1 LKARGGLSELQFFS
15 FERYAFEDV
24 CAAPGPLLR
33 AQTGQL
39 DRALGRLAAQGVP
52 TSIPWMITEYGFSP
66 FSGRQMSEPP
76 SALLA
81 ADIVG
86 GFLSHGGA
94 AAYMF
99 GYPPDQP
106 ANQKFRCA
114 GYGNMMLWEADDD
127 GRARW
132 PMPVFWAE
140 RMLTGDWGAPGAA
153 PHRLYAA
160 HATLAD
166 AQGRPFVTVYP
177 LRAPDGHW
185 SVMLVN
191 RDAVHAHATP
201 LSFEAGGRRA
211 AFAGPLSVVQ
221 YSPAQYA
228 WLDRGEASRPSRD
241 LPPVR
246 YALPPGRALV
256 LPAMSLTVVSGEAPA
271 LAEPTRL
278 R

>member
-1 LKARGGLSELQFFS
+1 LSELQFFS
-15 FERYAFEDV
+15 FEDYAFEHV

-33 AQTGQL
+33 EATRRM
-39 DRALGRLAAQGVP
+39 DVALRRLAAEGVP
-52 TSIPWMITEYGFSP
+52 TSIPWVISEYGFSP
-66 FSGRQMSEPP
+66 FAGRQMSDTP

-86 GFLSHGGA
+86 HFLSRGGA

-99 GYPPDQP
+99 GYPPDTP

-114 GYGNMMLWEADDD
+114 GYGNMMLWEADDN

-132 PMPVFWAE
+132 PMPMFYAE
-140 RMLTGDWGAPGAA
+140 RMMTEDWGAPGAA

-160 HATLAD
+160 RAALSD
-166 AQGRPFVTVYP
+166 PQGRPYVTAYP
-177 LRAPDGHW
+177 LQGPDGRW

-191 RDAVHAHATP
+191 RDETHAHAAP
-201 LSFEAGGRRA
+201 IAFETDGRRA
-211 AFAGPLSVVQ
+211 ALAGPLRVVQ
-221 YSPAQYA
+221 YSPEQYA
-228 WLDRGEASRPSRD
+228 WLDRGEASRPARD

-246 YALPPGRALV
+246 YLLPAARALV
-256 LPAMSLTVVSGEAPA
+256 LPAMSLTVVSGEGPA